1 MRCRKNVKDLTAAE
15 KAKFIEAVLAL
26 KNATPSQIPAATTA
40 GATSRWDDYVWLHRQ
55 VMHGA
60 HRGAAFLPWHREFLR
75 IVEQDMRNAV
85 SDPNLTIPYW
95 DWTTARSSAD
105 PGWPFT
111 DDFMGGLGEAGTR
124 IVRTGPFRTNADGS
138 SAWMLHIVDAEP
150 APELRRRAVAE
161 STGGIALPT
170 ATLVLTGL
178 AVTPYDSAPVN
189 EHGTPPTPAQMSV
202 SYRKTNEYR
211 FHNAPHPW
219 VGGGAPS
226 FTTGGSMSFMAS
238 PNDPIFFLHHCNID
252 RLWAVWQQKH
262 GPPANAYLP
271 TSGGDSGHNLP
282 DVMAV
287 FSPPTWPV
295 TATVSSVIDHHS
307 IGDWYDTDKPIIVN
321 AAAGSVNFGDVPA
334 GLTTYR
340 PVQFDVQTCR
350 TVYFEITGL
359 GGSPNFSAP
368 PEQGIVTVQPP
379 PHSEPSVK
387 ANVYVRFVA
396 PSPAEGSATG
406 TVAIRAYIID
416 EQGYYAASPG
426 DEFTIGTYNVTL
438 VANSVA
444 RPQSAITLVIDRSGS
459 MYDQAAGVGT
469 TKEDLLRQ
477 AIETIADI
485 MDNSD
490 GIGVVSFDD
499 LIERIGDVVSIATV
513 TPATLANDPRFEPRG
528 LTAIGKG
535 IIEGADVLLDEKN
548 KPGTPYTRHAM
559 IVMTD
564 GNENVPPYI
573 SSSAVNTAIE
583 TFADNIYALGFGT
596 ENNVSASALSSI
608 ADYMLIT
615 GDITTA
621 EQRFRLVKYFTQIIA
636 GITRHNIVVDPQG
649 DLVFGAKHVIP
660 FQLSKADQSAS
671 IVVVSPAA
679 WLIDL
684 HLQAPDGTI
693 IGPGTTLNAVLERN
707 ALDTFYRVQLP
718 TLPANPIGSHGGTWH
733 AILELNRDHKPPKD
747 RDQRALPTLV
757 GPSIPY
763 TLVVQSFSNL
773 LFEVRVEKPVSQL
786 GDTVHL
792 LASLQQYDIPMT
804 TLASVFA
811 EITSTSFDHSTNTV
825 TLQAQRSDGGGL
837 YVATFQ
843 ATTPGLYTVRFRAT
857 GSTIEGEPF
866 QLEQTR
872 TAVIRRNGGGVL
884 PDQSGND
891 QSARCLCELLHGL
904 LGRTTVLKWLESHG
918 VKSEEIMETVKSFC
932 ECATA
937 HEPKSRIT
945 RTAAVPTALT
955 RADTQQLTAAFA
967 VAQISEISDVSD
979 VSPVKILRAPF
990 PTEVHRGM
998 TFHVP
1003 EDQIE
1008 KPGKR
1013 REDSEVTG
1021 RSHKKR

>member
-1 MRCRKNVKDLTAAE
+1 MRCRKNVKDLSAAE
-15 KAKFIEAVLAL
+15 KAKFIQAVLAL
-26 KNATPSQIPAATTA
+26 KNATPSQIPAATTD

-75 IVEQDMRNAV
+75 IVEQDIRNAV
-85 SDPNLTIPYW
+85 SDPNLAIPYW

-138 SAWMLHIVDAEP
+138 SEWALHIVDAEP

-161 STGGIALPT
+161 STGGIVLPT
-170 ATLVLTGL
+170 ATLVLNGL
-178 AVTPYDSAPVN
+178 AVTPYDSAPFN
-189 EHGTPPTPAQMSV
+189 EHGTPPTPAQMNV

-211 FHNAPHPW
+211 FHNPPHPW
-219 VGGGAPS
+219 VGGGAPN

-262 GPPANAYLP
+262 GLPANAYLP

-282 DVMAV
+282 DVMAL

-295 TATVSSVIDHHS
+295 TATVASVTDHHA
-307 IGDWYDTDKPIIVN
+307 IGDWYDTDKPIVN

-379 PHSEPSVK
+379 APSELSVK

-396 PSPAEGSATG
+396 PLPAQGSATG
-406 TVAIRAYIID
+406 SVAIRAYFID
-416 EQGYYAASPG
+416 EQGYYAANPG
-426 DEFTIGTYNVTL
+426 NEFTIGTYNVTL
-438 VANSVA
+438 IANSVA
-444 RPQSAITLVIDRSGS
+444 RPQPAITLVIDRSGS

-477 AIETIADI
+477 AIETIADT

-499 LIERIGDVVSIATV
+499 LVDRIGDVVSIATV

-535 IIEGADVLLDEKN
+535 IVEGADVLLDERN

-573 SSSAVNTAIE
+573 NSSAVNTAIE

-596 ENNVSASALSSI
+596 ENNVSAPALSSI
-608 ADYMLIT
+608 ANYMLIT

-671 IVVVSPAA
+671 IIVVSPAA

-693 IGPGTTLNAVLERN
+693 ISPGTTSNAVLERN
-707 ALDTFYRVQLP
+707 ALDTFYHVQLP
-718 TLPANPIGSHGGTWH
+718 ALPANPMGSHGGTWH
-733 AILELNRDHKPPKD
+733 AILQLNRDHKPPKD
-747 RDQRALPTLV
+747 RDQKVLPTLV

-773 LFEVRVEKPVSQL
+773 LFQVRVEKPVSQL

-792 LASLQQYDIPMT
+792 LATLQQYDIPMT
-804 TLASVFA
+804 TIASVFA
-811 EITSTSFDHSTNTV
+811 EITSTPFGHSTNTV
-825 TLQAQRSDGGGL
+825 TLHAQRSGGL
-837 YVATFQ
+837 YAAAFQ
-843 ATTPGLYTVRFRAT
+843 ATTPGLYTIRFRAT

-872 TAVIRRNGGGVL
+872 TAVVRRIGAEVL
-884 PDQSGND
+884 PDRSGND
-891 QSARCLCELLHGL
+891 QTARCLCELLHGL
-904 LGRTTVLKWLESHG
+904 LGKTTVLKWLESHG

-937 HEPKSRIT
+937 HEPKPRPI
-945 RTAAVPTALT
+945 RTTVPTALT

-967 VAQISEISDVSD
+967 VAQIAEIRDVSD

-1013 REDSEVTG
+1013 RDSEVTS
-1021 RSHKKR
+1021 RTHKKR

>member
-1 MRCRKNVKDLTAAE
+1 MCCRKNVKDLTAAE
-15 KAKFIEAVLAL
+15 KSKFIEAVLAL
-26 KNATPSQIPAATTA
+26 KNGTPSQIPAATAA

-85 SDPNLTIPYW
+85 SDPNMTIPYW

-124 IVRTGPFRTNADGS
+124 IVRTGPFRTNPNGS
-138 SAWMLHIVDAEP
+138 SDWVLHIVDAEP
-150 APELRRRAVAE
+150 APELRRRAPAE
-161 STGGIALPT
+161 TTGGIVLPT
-170 ATLVLTGL
+170 TTLVINGL
-178 AVTPYDSAPVN
+178 AVTPYDSNPVN
-189 EHGTPPTPAQMSV
+189 EHDTFPTAAQLNA

-211 FHNAPHPW
+211 FHNPPHPW

-226 FTTGGSMSFMAS
+226 FNTGGSMSFMAS

-282 DVMAV
+282 DVMAL

-295 TATVSSVIDHHS
+295 TATVASVIDHHA
-307 IGDWYDTDKPIIVN
+307 IGDWYDTDKPIVG
-321 AAAGSVNFGDVPA
+321 APAGSLNFDDVPA

-359 GGSPNFSAP
+359 GGSPNFSDP

-379 PHSEPSVK
+379 SPSELSVK
-387 ANVYVRFVA
+387 ANVYVRFIA

-406 TVAIRAYIID
+406 TVAIRAYFID
-416 EQGYYAASPG
+416 EQGYYAANPG
-426 DEFTIGTYNVTL
+426 DEFTIGTYSVTL

-459 MYDQAAGVGT
+459 MYDPAGAGT

-477 AIETIADI
+477 AIETIADT
-485 MDNSD
+485 MDNTD

-499 LIERIGDVVSIATV
+499 LIERISDVVSIATV
-513 TPATLANDPRFEPRG
+513 TPATLANDSRFEPRG

-535 IIEGADVLLDEKN
+535 IIEGSDVLLNEN
-548 KPGTPYTRHAM
+548 NNPGTPYTRHAM

-573 SSSAVNTAIE
+573 NSSAVNTAIE
-583 TFADNIYALGFGT
+583 TFADSVYALGFGT
-596 ENNVSASALSSI
+596 ENNVSAPALSSI
-608 ADYMLIT
+608 ANYMLIT

-649 DLVFGAKHVIP
+649 DLLFGAKHVIP

-671 IVVVSPAA
+671 VIVISPAA

-693 IGPGTTLNAVLERN
+693 IGPGTTPNVILERN

-718 TLPANPIGSHGGTWH
+718 ALPANPVGSHSGTWH
-733 AILELNRDHKPPKD
+733 AILQLNRHHKPPKD
-747 RDQRALPTLV
+747 RGQEVLPALV
-757 GPSIPY
+757 GESVPY

-773 LFEVRVEKPVSQL
+773 TFQTRVEKPVSQL

-792 LASLQQYDIPMT
+792 LATLQQYDIPMT
-804 TLASVFA
+804 TTTSVFA
-811 EITSTSFDHSTNTV
+811 EISTTPFEHSNTV
-825 TLQAQRSDGGGL
+825 PLHSQGDGGI
-837 YVATFQ
+837 YAATFL
-843 ATTPGLYTVRFRAT
+843 ATIPGLYTIRFRAM
-857 GSTIEGEPF
+857 GSTIEGDPF

-872 TAVIRRNGGGVL
+872 TVVVQRLSADVPSDGPGR
-884 PDQSGND
+884 DQT
-891 QSARCLCELLHGL
+891 ARCLCELLQGL
-904 LGRTTVLKWLESHG
+904 LSRTAVLKWVEGHG
-918 VKSEEIMETVKSFC
+918 VKGEEIMEGVRSFC
-932 ECATA
+932 ESVTA
-937 HEPKSRIT
+937 RQPKPRPI
-945 RTAAVPTALT
+945 RTAVPKALT
-955 RADTQQLTAAFA
+955 RADTQQLTAAFG
-967 VAQISEISDVSD
+967 VAQIAQIPDVAD
-979 VSPVKILRAPF
+979 VSPVKVLRAPF

-998 TFHVP
+998 TFPVP

-1008 KPGKR
+1008 KQGKR
-1013 REDSEVTG
+1013 KSGITR
-1021 RSHKKR
+1021 RAHKNR

>member
-1 MRCRKNVKDLTAAE
+1 MRCRKNVKDLTDVE

-26 KNATPSQIPAATTA
+26 KNATPSQIPAATA
-40 GATSRWDDYVWLHRQ
+40 DGATSRWDDYVWLHRQ

-85 SDPNLTIPYW
+85 SDPNITIPYW
-95 DWTTARSSAD
+95 DWTTARSAVD
-105 PGWPFT
+105 LGWPFT

-124 IVRTGPFRTNADGS
+124 IVRTGPFRTNPDGS
-138 SAWMLHIVDAEP
+138 SEWVLHIVDAEP
-150 APELRRRAVAE
+150 APELRRRAPAE
-161 STGGIALPT
+161 STGGIVLPT
-170 ATLVLTGL
+170 ATLVLNGL
-178 AVTPYDSAPVN
+178 AVTPYDAAPVN
-189 EHGTPPTPAQMSV
+189 EHDTPPTPTQMNV

-211 FHNAPHPW
+211 FHNPPHPW
-219 VGGGAPS
+219 VGGGAPFFS
-226 FTTGGSMSFMAS
+226 TGGSMSFMAS
-238 PNDPIFFLHHCNID
+238 PNDPIFFLHHSNID

-262 GPPANAYLP
+262 GPPTNDYIP

-282 DVMAV
+282 DVMSL

-295 TATVSSVIDHHS
+295 TATVASVIDHHA
-307 IGDWYDTDKPIIVN
+307 IGDWYDTDKPIVG
-321 AAAGSVNFGDVPA
+321 APAGSVNFGDVPA
-334 GLTTYR
+334 GLTIYR

-350 TVYFEITGL
+350 PVYFEITGL

-379 PHSEPSVK
+379 APSELSVK

-396 PSPAEGSATG
+396 PSPAEGSATR
-406 TVAIRAYIID
+406 TVSIRAYFID
-416 EQGYYAASPG
+416 EQGYYAANPG

-438 VANSVA
+438 LANSVS
-444 RPQSAITLVIDRSGS
+444 RPQSAITLVIDRSGN
-459 MYDQAAGVGT
+459 MYDQAAEVGT

-477 AIETIADI
+477 AIETIADT
-485 MDNSD
+485 MDNTD
-490 GIGVVSFDD
+490 GIGVVNFDH
-499 LIERIGDVVSIATV
+499 LVERISDVVSIATV

-535 IIEGADVLLDEKN
+535 IIEGAGVLLDEKN
-548 KPGTPYTRHAM
+548 KPSTPYTRHAM

-573 SSSAVNTAIE
+573 NSSAVNTVIE
-583 TFADNIYALGFGT
+583 TFADNVYALGFGT
-596 ENNVSASALSSI
+596 ENNVSAMALSSI
-608 ADYMLIT
+608 ANYMLIT
-615 GDITTA
+615 GDITIA
-621 EQRFRLVKYFTQIIA
+621 EQRFQLVKYFTQIIA

-649 DLVFGAKHVIP
+649 DLLFGAKHVIP

-671 IVVVSPAA
+671 VIVMSPAG

-693 IGPGTTLNAVLERN
+693 IGSGTTPNAISERN

-718 TLPANPIGSHGGTWH
+718 ALPANPVGSHSGTWH
-733 AILELNRDHKPPKD
+733 AILQLNRRHKPPKA
-747 RDQRALPTLV
+747 REQVLPTLV

-773 LFEVRVEKPVSQL
+773 LFQVRVEKPVSQL

-792 LASLQQYDIPMT
+792 LATLQQYDVPMT
-804 TLASVFA
+804 TTASVFA
-811 EITSTSFDHSTNTV
+811 EITPTSFFAHSTNTV
-825 TLQAQRSDGGGL
+825 PLHAQGGGGL
-837 YVATFQ
+837 YAATFQ
-843 ATTPGLYTVRFRAT
+843 ATIPGLYTIRFRAT

-872 TAVIRRNGGGVL
+872 TAVVQRPSTGV
-884 PDQSGND
+884 PPEESGKDQT
-891 QSARCLCELLHGL
+891 ARCLCELLHGL
-904 LGRTTVLKWLESHG
+904 LGKNTVLKWLEGHG
-918 VKSEEIMETVKSFC
+918 VKGEEIMEAVKSFC
-932 ECATA
+932 ECTTA
-937 HEPKSRIT
+937 HVPKQRPI
-945 RTAAVPTALT
+945 RTTVPTALT
-955 RADTQQLTAAFA
+955 RADAQKLTAAFA
-967 VAQISEISDVSD
+967 LAQIAEIPDVSD
-979 VSPVKILRAPF
+979 VSPVKVLRAPF

-1013 REDSEVTG
+1013 RVGGVT
-1021 RSHKKR
+1021 RRAHKKR